1 MARLSLSEQYRV
13 SKLAAGRARRRMLTR
28 ALYSPALRW
37 RYGSNVADQLL
48 IVPQDL
54 HTSDPSFFHEV
65 HVGQFG
71 LAGSLATLDGRS
83 PFDLKPPNLA
93 WSRALHGFEWL
104 RHLAAAEEHE
114 ARDVARE
121 LAVDWVTRHHHASSV
136 AWEPAVMAR
145 RMISWI
151 THAGLLLEDADAKTF
166 DIIAE
171 SLGYQLVKL
180 SATWRMAPV
189 GAPRLLTLMAIVL
202 ADLSIAGHE
211 RQLRDAEAKLTAEL
225 SRQILGD
232 GGHISRNPN
241 LLVELMLDLLPL
253 SQCFVA
259 RGLRPPAQLMSA
271 IERMLAMLRY
281 MRMGDGCL
289 ARFNGV
295 SVPAP
300 AHLATVLAYDD
311 LGGQAVHMTASQSG
325 FARISREATILIAD
339 VGIPPPLEYAGA
351 AHAGSLSFELS
362 VGRQL
367 VLVNGGAPGSAD
379 AEWLHRARATVSHN
393 TLCLGEKSSSKMV
406 RHPFLEELA
415 GAPPIRYPDSARYEV
430 GDFKGLDAR
439 IEASHDGYVR
449 RFGLLHHRQLALS
462 PDGRCLTGVDTIAG
476 PSKVV
481 RLNRDLP
488 FSIHFHLHPEVVMRG
503 PGSQPGTI
511 AIELPDRSVWL
522 FSAEGGDVSVEES
535 IHFADSA
542 GPTRTLQIVVRGATN
557 GASEVHW
564 QLIADDKAKEPQQ
577 PPPLPSAQS
586 TGGAGPSGESDR

>member
-54 HTSDPSFFHEV
+54 HTSDPSFFHEI

-83 PFDLKPPNLA
+83 PFDLKPQNIA

-104 RHLAAAEEHE
+104 RHLAAAEEIE
-114 ARDVARE
+114 ARDVARR
-121 LAVDWVTRHHHASSV
+121 LAVDWATRHHQASSV

-166 DIIAE
+166 DVIAE

-211 RQLRDAEAKLTAEL
+211 RQLRDAEAKLSAEL

-232 GGHISRNPN
+232 GGHISRNPA
-241 LLVELMLDLLPL
+241 LLIELMLDLLPL

-259 RGLRPPAQLMSA
+259 RGMRPPAQLMSA

-311 LGGQAVHMTASQSG
+311 LGGQAVHMTADQSC
-325 FARISREATILIAD
+325 FARISRGSTILIAD
-339 VGIPPPLEYAGA
+339 VGSPPPLEYAGA
-351 AHAGSLSFELS
+351 AHAGCLSFEVS

-393 TLCLGEKSSSKMV
+393 TLCIGEKSSSKMV

-415 GAPPIRYPDSARYEV
+415 GAPPIRYPEAVSYNVSDV
-430 GDFKGLDAR
+430 KGLDAR
-439 IEASHDGYVR
+439 IEAHHDGYAR
-449 RFGLLHHRQLALS
+449 RFGLIHHRWLSLS
-462 PDGRCLTGVDTIAG
+462 PDGKCLKGVDRIAG
-476 PSKVV
+476 ANKVV

-488 FSIHFHLHPEVVMRG
+488 FSIHFHLDPEIVMLG
-503 PGSQPGTI
+503 PGSEPGTL
-511 AIELPDRSVWL
+511 AIELPDRSVWN

-557 GASEVHW
+557 GASEVSW
-564 QLIADDKAKEPQQ
+564 QLVAADRAKDPQS
-577 PPPLPSAQS
+577 PPPLPA
-586 TGGAGPSGESDR
+586 TGRAGDGEPNR